1 MQMSQI
7 YQILKYVLENS
18 EPQEPFNETEG
29 EQQSVIETETSG
41 NANMNGFQKN
51 WNTLVQNSQQTFK
64 KWQDDW
70 DTYVK
75 QNQEKMQ
82 TRNAK
87 MRDPVGRKQSE
98 S

>member
-1 MQMSQI
+1 MVFKKIGIHS
-7 YQILKYVLENS
+7 
-18 EPQEPFNETEG
+18 FR
-29 EQQSVIETETSG
+29 
-41 NANMNGFQKN
+41 
-51 WNTLVQNSQQTFK
+51 NSQQTFK

-87 MRDPVGRKQSE
+87 MRAQWERKQSE